1 MTTLVRLKL
10 ALVVIGLITWVWGYR
25 VDDSYLRIVGIVVLL
40 IAVLMRFVG
49 RPRRAKETPE
59 DEPPAS

>member
-1 MTTLVRLKL
+1 MLVRLKL
-10 ALVVIGLITWVWGYR
+10 ALVAIGLIIWVWGYR
-25 VDDSYLRIVGIVVLL
+25 VDDSYLRVVGIIVLL

-59 DEPPAS
+59 DEPPTP

>member
-1 MTTLVRLKL
+1 VNTLVRLKL
-10 ALVVIGLITWVWGYR
+10 ALVAIGLIIWVWGYR
-25 VDDSYLRIVGIVVLL
+25 VDDSYLRVVGIIVLL

-59 DEPPAS
+59 VEPPAP

>member
-1 MTTLVRLKL
+1 VNTLVRLKL
-10 ALVVIGLITWVWGYR
+10 ALVAIGLIIWAWGSR
-25 VDDSYLRIVGIVVLL
+25 VDDSYLRIVGIVVLM

-49 RPRRAKETPE
+49 RPRRAKQPPE

>member
-1 MTTLVRLKL
+1 VNTLVRLKL
-10 ALVVIGLITWVWGYR
+10 ALVAIGLIIWVWGYR
-25 VDDSYLRIVGIVVLL
+25 VDDSYLRVVGIIVLL

-59 DEPPAS
+59 DEPPAP

>member
-1 MTTLVRLKL
+1 MNTLVRLKL
-10 ALVVIGLITWVWGYR
+10 ALVVIGLIIWVWGYR

-49 RPRRAKETPE
+49 RRRPAKETPE